1 MQKLIANILNIKLPE
16 FASEMTEEFST
27 ASAAHAHLE
36 TAHIRD
42 FHATISLRAHDAF
55 IEIESFDDDADIACT
70 AVTVNKADEEG
81 CELLNETH
89 HAFNEAVGA
98 LTRFLYSEYEGAF

>member
-70 AVTVNKADEEG
+70 AVTVNINDTIVACFATSHNLEDAFAVANRVA
-81 CELLNETH
+81 LVIVLHET
-89 HAFNEAVGA
+89 V
-98 LTRFLYSEYEGAF
+98 